1 MKSLEH
7 MATKL
12 GKPAAYFM
20 EDAEVERTRRE
31 VAFDVDRVAA
41 LASRITAAE
50 CIRDADQLLQRD
62 ALSSRQR
69 CRLHLARARALNHSE
84 RQSDALRDLT
94 IAQRL
99 VAPLKD
105 QGLAQAIEYEIA
117 VSTRGTGDSQ
127 SARELFLRLL
137 RTLERNND
145 RDRVLRMRVLQALGA
160 VSVDLGESQAASGYL
175 NSALEWAQ
183 DIGDLSSLFAIYY
196 ALAVSRRSQGDLEA
210 ATTYLQRALASSE
223 VAKDVVATAV
233 VHNMLAVI
241 AADSGRLKAAYEHA
255 DRAIELG
262 RMAGPVVYMAHY
274 LNTKAECAAKLGDW
288 TVAERSARDALEL
301 GTTHGSHDAVAAAHV
316 ALAQVFEHRGEG
328 DAVAAALKAAAEI
341 YRGLGAKSELAD
353 VLMRLSRDA
362 KARNDLVEAERY
374 ATLAFEATRPVSLLM
389 EVKK

>member
-1 MKSLEH
+1 MPTRARQRRAAPESPALRQLGQRLREARTAAGLSQGQLGAPYYTRAHVSAIELGKIRPAMKSLEH

-50 CIRDADQLLQRD
+50 CIRDADQLLRRD

-137 RTLERNND
+137 
-145 RDRVLRMRVLQALGA
+145 
-160 VSVDLGESQAASGYL
+160 
-175 NSALEWAQ
+175 
-183 DIGDLSSLFAIYY
+183 
-196 ALAVSRRSQGDLEA
+196 
-210 ATTYLQRALASSE
+210 
-223 VAKDVVATAV
+223 
-233 VHNMLAVI
+233 
-241 AADSGRLKAAYEHA
+241 
-255 DRAIELG
+255 
-262 RMAGPVVYMAHY
+262 
-274 LNTKAECAAKLGDW
+274 
-288 TVAERSARDALEL
+288 
-301 GTTHGSHDAVAAAHV
+301 
-316 ALAQVFEHRGEG
+316 
-328 DAVAAALKAAAEI
+328 
-341 YRGLGAKSELAD
+341 
-353 VLMRLSRDA
+353 
-362 KARNDLVEAERY
+362 
-374 ATLAFEATRPVSLLM
+374 
-389 EVKK
+389 